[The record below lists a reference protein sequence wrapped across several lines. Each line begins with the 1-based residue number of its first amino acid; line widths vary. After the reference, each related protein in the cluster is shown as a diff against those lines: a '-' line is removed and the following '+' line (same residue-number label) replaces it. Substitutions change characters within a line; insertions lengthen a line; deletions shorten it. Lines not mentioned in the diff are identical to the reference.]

1 MATVIVNELAERI
14 RQACIEVALEAYEL
28 GGISGLCAEGRWEL
42 AIGAIRDLDLNS
54 VVKSAI
60 KTTP

>member
-28 GGISGLCAEGRWEL
+28 GESAGCAL
-42 AIGAIRDLDLNS
+42 RDGGNS
-54 VVKSAI
+54 
-60 KTTP
+60 P